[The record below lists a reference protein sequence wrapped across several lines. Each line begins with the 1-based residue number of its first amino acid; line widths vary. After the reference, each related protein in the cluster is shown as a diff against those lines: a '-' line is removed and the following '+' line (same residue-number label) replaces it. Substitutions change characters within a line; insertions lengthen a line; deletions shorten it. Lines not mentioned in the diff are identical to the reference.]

1 MHGEEAARN
10 GRSTTSVTKSVCELI
25 VSQFL
30 YLVQPPHSNTSPASP
45 LHTQRPPLSS
55 SPTHTFSGLRFTT
68 PRLFPST
75 SLHLTRTS
83 LNRPPVP
90 HLTPLQT
97 GRMYSTKPNNSAI
110 HLYIDQE
117 CHGGDTRYGMFRPS
131 GHGHLNG
138 INQKASSRAHMISK
152 PIVLPS
158 VYIESSHRP
167 IHHGTY
173 YILAK

>member
-55 SPTHTFSGLRFTT
+55 SPTHVLK
-68 PRLFPST
+68 P
-75 SLHLTRTS
+75 SLHHPSPLPIHLPNLTRTS